1 MRANNVS
8 EAAKILIMVGT
19 VLIVCVLCAV
29 GFKMTNEGKSAV
41 NASAS
46 SLNGMT
52 GQYSEIDKSIY
63 DGATVQG
70 SQVVNVIKDSINAAE
85 YLAIRVTTKAK
96 AKDTTKYVDYNYGFN
111 PGSAGAAHT
120 LGTKVSTALTENKAS
135 NEYINESASF
145 DGKVY
150 KDANNLIIC
159 IEFIQN

>member
-1 MRANNVS
+1 MKVNNVS

-41 NASAS
+41 NASAGN
-46 SLNGMT
+46 LNDMT
-52 GQYSEIDKSIY
+52 SQYSDIDKSIY

-70 SQVVNVIKDSINAAE
+70 SQVVNVIKDAINGGE
-85 YLAIRVTTKAK
+85 YLAIRVTTKK
-96 AKDTTKYVDYNYGFN
+96 VSNRDYNYTFVPNSTGN
-111 PGSAGAAHT
+111 TLGATKITGSADTQLAA
-120 LGTKVSTALTENKAS
+120 NKS
-135 NEYINESASF
+135 DSHYINQSASF

-150 KDANNLIIC
+150 KDTNNNIIC